1 MKLTTITN
9 ASLINLQTTF
19 SSRDEAIRT
28 LAEQLN
34 QQGKLHNLE
43 EYLEAVFAR
52 EAHGATALGEGL
64 AVPHGKTDAV
74 KEAAFAVATLKEE
87 VKWPG
92 IDEDEEED
100 VNLIFLIA
108 IPNAEA
114 GSTHMHLLTALTS
127 TLVDDD
133 VREAVLKATTAEEI
147 LAIFDAQ
154 SDEEDEPAQPA
165 AKIETEV
172 KVEPAKTAP
181 TAAATSEPTSFF
193 GKVASWFKA

>member
-1 MKLTTITN
+1 MKLTTITD
-9 ASLINLQTTF
+9 ASLINIKTTF
-19 SSRDEAIRT
+19 TSKDEAIRA

-43 EYLEAVFAR
+43 EYLEAVFER

-64 AVPHGKTDAV
+64 AVPHGKTNAV
-74 KEAAFAVATLKEE
+74 KEAAFAVATLTEE
-87 VKWPG
+87 LKWPG
-92 IDEDEEED
+92 IDEDDEDED

-133 VREAVLKATTAEEI
+133 VREAVLNATTAEEI

-154 SDEEDEPAQPA
+154 NEDEEAPAVNAEPTPTPSV
-165 AKIETEV
+165 ISV
-172 KVEPAKTAP
+172 KTASP
-181 TAAATSEPTSFF
+181 SFF
-193 GKVASWFKA
+193 ERVASWFKS

>member
-1 MKLTTITN
+1 MRLTTITDV
-9 ASLINLQTTF
+9 SLINIKTTF
-19 SSRDEAIRT
+19 NDKDEAIRA

-34 QQGKLHNLE
+34 QQGKLHNLD
-43 EYLEAVFAR
+43 EYLAAVFDR

-64 AVPHGKTDAV
+64 AVPHGKSNAV
-74 KEAAFAVATLKEE
+74 KEAAFAVATLTQDL
-87 VKWPG
+87 KWPG
-92 IDEDEEED
+92 IDEDDEDED

-133 VREAVLKATTAEEI
+133 VREAVLNAATAEEI

-154 SDEEDEPAQPA
+154 SDEEEAPAPA
-165 AKIETEV
+165 PAPEA
-172 KVEPAKTAP
+172 KVEPAPAP
-181 TAAATSEPTSFF
+181 APTSEPTSLF
-193 GKVASWFKA
+193 GKVAGWFKS

>member
-1 MKLTTITN
+1 MKLTTITD
-9 ASLINLQTTF
+9 ASLINIKMTF
-19 SSRDEAIRT
+19 NSRDEAIRA

-34 QQGKLHNLE
+34 QQGKLHDLD
-43 EYLEAVFAR
+43 EYLEAVYAR

-74 KEAAFAVATLKEE
+74 KEAAFAVATLAED

-92 IDEDEEED
+92 IDEDDDEED

-133 VREAVLKATTAEEI
+133 VREAVLNASSADEI
-147 LAIFDAQ
+147 LTIFDEQ
-154 SDEEDEPAQPA
+154 SEDEEPTSQATPAPQTASSVNEPA
-165 AKIETEV
+165 V
-172 KVEPAKTAP
+172 K
-181 TAAATSEPTSFF
+181 SEPTSLL
-193 GKVASWFKA
+193 GKVAGWFKS

>member
-1 MKLTTITN
+1 MKLTTITD
-9 ASLINLQTTF
+9 ASLINIKTTF
-19 SSRDEAIRT
+19 TSKDEAIRS

-43 EYLEAVFAR
+43 EYLEAVFER

-64 AVPHGKTDAV
+64 AVPHGKTNAV
-74 KEAAFAVATLKEE
+74 KEAAFAVATLTEE
-87 VKWPG
+87 LKWPG
-92 IDEDEEED
+92 IDEDDEDED

-133 VREAVLKATTAEEI
+133 VREAVLNATTAEEI

-154 SDEEDEPAQPA
+154 NEDEEAPAL
-165 AKIETEV
+165 I
-172 KVEPAKTAP
+172 VELTPTPTPTISAKTPAP
-181 TAAATSEPTSFF
+181 SFF
-193 GKVASWFKA
+193 GKVASWFKS

>member
-1 MKLTTITN
+1 MKLTTITD
-9 ASLINLQTTF
+9 ASLINIKTTF
-19 SSRDEAIRT
+19 TSKDEAIRS

-43 EYLEAVFAR
+43 EYLEAVFER

-64 AVPHGKTDAV
+64 AVPHGKTNAV
-74 KEAAFAVATLKEE
+74 KEAAFAVATLTEE
-87 VKWPG
+87 LKWPG
-92 IDEDEEED
+92 IDEDDEDED

-133 VREAVLKATTAEEI
+133 VREAVLNATTAEEI

-154 SDEEDEPAQPA
+154 NEDEEAPALIIEPTPT
-165 AKIETEV
+165 IS
-172 KVEPAKTAP
+172 AKTPAP
-181 TAAATSEPTSFF
+181 SFF
-193 GKVASWFKA
+193 GRVASWFKS